1 MKSGNVDHSVVI
13 NERVREP
20 VAQLCANLYLGQGAA
35 PGVLAITSA
44 ESGEGR
50 SSLAL
55 ALGLEVAS
63 TLGGKVLVV
72 EANFRSSGM
81 SELAGLAKDGA
92 GLADVLYKGS
102 RPEEVIH
109 PLGANAPD
117 VLTAGKLESGPFS
130 PLMSREK
137 MEKIIRELAGKY
149 TYVIMETPPINLYP
163 ESPVLVAIADGVILT
178 IKAGATSRETV
189 QLATRKLE
197 SAGAKFL
204 GLVLNRKQ
212 YHLPEWL
219 YKRL

>member
-1 MKSGNVDHSVVI
+1 MKSGNVDHSIVI
-13 NERVREP
+13 NERAKEP

-35 PGVLAITSA
+35 PGVLAVTSA
-44 ESGEGR
+44 DTGEGR

-63 TLGGKVLVV
+63 TLGAKTLVI

-81 SELAGLAKDGA
+81 SELAGLPKDGP
-92 GLADVLYKGS
+92 GLADVLYRGS
-102 RPEEVIH
+102 NPQDVIH

-130 PLMSREK
+130 PLVSREK
-137 MEKIIRELAGKY
+137 MEKIIRDLAGKY
-149 TYVIMETPPINLYP
+149 QYVIMETPPINLYP
-163 ESPVLVAIADGVILT
+163 ESPVLVAIADGVILA

-189 QLATRKLE
+189 QVATRKLE
-197 SAGAKFL
+197 LAGAKFL

-219 YKRL
+219 YRRL